1 MELPKS
7 GLLRGA
13 CVALVRI
20 GALRRMAIVVWF
32 AMASS
37 GHAQSPLEAKPQFDV
52 ASVRQNKSSNDEA
65 RTNFPL
71 DNGNIYRTPK
81 AGDDAQSGA
90 GYFSATNQPMWRYI
104 SFAYKLTGAQE
115 LALRFSMFSGLSSK
129 APKWVTGG
137 FDVGADRFDILAR
150 MPRQA
155 TKDDVRLMM
164 RSLLADRFQMVA
176 HLETREAP
184 VLRMVLAKPG
194 KLGSALKVHPAN
206 DPCGAGTDPGSAK
219 NAKESEE
226 RPEVCGVLG
235 HLPSSAP
242 GMVRIS
248 GRGISLALLANSL
261 PAQTGLAVIG
271 RPVIDR
277 TGLSGL
283 YDVTLEWAGLLNGQ
297 PNPDGPTFEEALRDQ
312 LGLKLE
318 SDKGPVEIL
327 VIDRIEHP
335 SEN

>member
-1 MELPKS
+1 MEWKQTRLRGVCVVRARTGV
-7 GLLRGA
+7 GLLGWM
-13 CVALVRI
+13 AL
-20 GALRRMAIVVWF
+20 WF
-32 AMASS
+32 AMISG
-37 GHAQSPLEAKPQFDV
+37 GHAQSTPAVKLEFDV
-52 ASVRQNKSSNDEA
+52 ASVRQNKSENGDA

-71 DNGNIYRTPK
+71 DSGNIYRTPK
-81 AGDDAQSGA
+81 AGDDAQSST

-104 SFAYKLTGAQE
+104 SFAYKLNGTQE

-137 FDVGADRFDILAR
+137 FDFGADRFDILAR
-150 MPRQA
+150 MSRQA

-164 RSLLADRFQMVA
+164 RSLLADRFQMAA
-176 HLETREAP
+176 HFETREAP
-184 VLRMVLAKPG
+184 VLAMVLAKPG
-194 KLGSALKVHPAN
+194 KFGSALKVHPAD
-206 DPCGAGTDPGSAK
+206 DPCTGGADTTSAK
-219 NAKESEE
+219 NVEASEA

-235 HLPSSAP
+235 RLPPSAP

-261 PAQTGLAVIG
+261 PTQTGMAIVG

-277 TGLSGL
+277 TGLTGL
-283 YDVTLEWAGLLNGQ
+283 YDLTLEWAGMLNGQ
-297 PNPDGPTFEEALRDQ
+297 PNPEGPTFEEALRDE
-312 LGLKLE
+312 LGLKLQ

-327 VIDRIEHP
+327 VIDHIEHP

>member
-1 MELPKS
+1 MARG
-7 GLLRGA
+7 GLLA
-13 CVALVRI
+13 W
-20 GALRRMAIVVWF
+20 MAIGLWL
-32 AMASS
+32 AMMS
-37 GHAQSPLEAKPQFDV
+37 GGYAQSPSAVKPEFDV
-52 ASVRQNKSSNDEA
+52 ASVRRNKSSNDEA

-81 AGDDAQSGA
+81 KGDDAQSSA
-90 GYFSATNQPMWRYI
+90 GYLSARNLPMWRYI
-104 SFAYKLTGAQE
+104 SFAYKLSGTQE

-150 MPRQA
+150 ASGHP
-155 TKDDVRLMM
+155 TKDDIRLMM
-164 RSLLADRFQMVA
+164 QSLLADRFQMAA
-176 HLETREAP
+176 HFETREAP
-184 VLRMVLAKPG
+184 VLAMVLAKPG
-194 KLGSALKVHPAN
+194 KLGPALKVHPVN
-206 DPCGAGTDPGSAK
+206 DSCAEGGDAASAK
-219 NAKESEE
+219 NVKSSEDK
-226 RPEVCGVLG
+226 PEVCGVLG
-235 HLPSSAP
+235 RLPPSGP

-261 PAQTGLAVIG
+261 PTQTGLAIVG

-283 YDVTLEWAGLLNGQ
+283 YDLTLEWAGMLNGQ
-297 PNPDGPTFEEALRDQ
+297 PNPEGPSFEAALREQ
-312 LGLKLE
+312 LGLKLQ

-327 VIDRIEHP
+327 VIDHIEHP

>member
-1 MELPKS
+1 
-7 GLLRGA
+7 
-13 CVALVRI
+13 
-20 GALRRMAIVVWF
+20 MAIGLWF
-32 AMASS
+32 ATMSS
-37 GHAQSPLEAKPQFDV
+37 GHAQSSPPEAKREFDV

-65 RTNFPL
+65 QTNFPL

-104 SFAYKLTGAQE
+104 SFAYKLTGSQE
-115 LALRFSMFSGLSSK
+115 LALRFSMFPGLSSK

-137 FDVGADRFDILAR
+137 FDAGADRFDILAR
-150 MPRQA
+150 TAGHP
-155 TKDDVRLMM
+155 TKDEVRLMM
-164 RSLLADRFQMVA
+164 QSLLADRFQMAA
-176 HLETREAP
+176 HFETREAP

-194 KLGSALKVHPAN
+194 KLGPALKVHSAN
-206 DPCGAGTDPGSAK
+206 DSCGAGTDPASAK
-219 NAKESEE
+219 NAKESEDK
-226 RPEVCGVLG
+226 PEVCGVLG
-235 HLPSSAP
+235 HLPPSAP

-261 PAQTGLAVIG
+261 PTQTGIAIVG
-271 RPVIDR
+271 RPVIDL

-297 PNPDGPTFEEALRDQ
+297 PNPDGPTFEAALRDQ
-312 LGLKLE
+312 LGLKLQ

-327 VIDRIEHP
+327 VIDHIEHP

>member
-1 MELPKS
+1 MERLKP
-7 GLLRGA
+7 GRLRWVCVVWVWTDVGWMAMLL
-13 CVALVRI
+13 
-20 GALRRMAIVVWF
+20 WF
-32 AMASS
+32 AMLSG
-37 GHAQSPLEAKPQFDV
+37 GHAQAPRPAKLEFDV

-81 AGDDAQSGA
+81 AGDDAQSSA
-90 GYFSATNQPMWRYI
+90 GYFSATNQPMWCYI
-104 SFAYKLTGAQE
+104 SFAYKLNGAQE

-137 FDVGADRFDILAR
+137 FDAGADRFDILAR
-150 MPRQA
+150 TAGHP

-164 RSLLADRFQMVA
+164 RSLLADRFQMAA
-176 HLETREAP
+176 HFETREAP
-184 VLRMVLAKPG
+184 VLAMVLAKPG
-194 KLGSALKVHPAN
+194 KLGPALKVHPAN
-206 DPCGAGTDPGSAK
+206 DSCTEGADTTSAK
-219 NAKESEE
+219 NAEALEAK
-226 RPEVCGVLG
+226 PEVCGMLG
-235 HLPSSAP
+235 RLPPSAP

-261 PAQTGLAVIG
+261 PTQTGMAIIG

-297 PNPDGPTFEEALRDQ
+297 PNPEGSTFEEALRDE
-312 LGLKLE
+312 LGLKLQ
-318 SDKGPVEIL
+318 SDKGPVQIL
-327 VIDRIEHP
+327 VIDHIEHP